1 MGRKPSKDNENV
13 YLKARL
19 NMEGDWSRE
28 KASQKLEWISADKLD
43 RIENDRCFPTPEEVV
58 QLAKI
63 YKNPELCNYFC
74 SHQCRIG
81 QDYVPEIKIKDLSQ
95 IVLEM
100 VNSLSSVE
108 KMKDRLVEITVD
120 GIIGEKECRD
130 FVAIQDSLETMSM
143 TVEALQLWAEQMVA
157 TGKIDKKTIDLYKK
171 SDK

>member
-1 MGRKPSKDNENV
+1 
-13 YLKARL
+13 
-19 NMEGDWSRE
+19 
-28 KASQKLEWISADKLD
+28 
-43 RIENDRCFPTPEEVV
+43 
-58 QLAKI
+58 
-63 YKNPELCNYFC
+63 
-74 SHQCRIG
+74 
-81 QDYVPEIKIKDLSQ
+81 
-95 IVLEM
+95 M

-120 GIIGEKECRD
+120 GKIGEKECRD